1 MIRGWWDF
9 AWLAVVGILV
19 GSPARAELSLAEV
32 QAIAKEAYIYG
43 FPLVDNYRV
52 IYAYAIDKNSPEY
65 KAPFNTIKNIP
76 RVYTPDD
83 RAVQTPNSDT
93 PYSMLAVDLRA
104 EPVVLTL
111 PPVEPRRY
119 YSVQLVDLYTFN
131 FDYLGSRMAGGD
143 GGKFLLAGPNWQ
155 GPTPAGI
162 KKVLR
167 SETELALAIYRTQL
181 FGPSDLENVE
191 RVQAGYKVEPLSAF
205 LGVAP
210 PPPAPTINYFE
221 PLSPAQER
229 TSLEF
234 FNELAF
240 VLQFCPTQPS
250 EAALRARFAEIGI
263 VPGRPFGTA
272 FMSPGVKSALR
283 AGMADGQQAIDAREA
298 KTKSSADLFGTR
310 EQLQNDY
317 TNRAVG
323 AQMGIYGNSQ
333 AEAFYVPMLMDTGG
347 QPLSGEHR
355 YTLTFAP
362 GRLPP
367 VKAFWSLTMYSLPE
381 QLLVANSIDRY
392 LINSPMLP
400 DLQRDADGGLTLYIQ
415 KEPPDREQ
423 EANWLPAPAG
433 PFMMVLR
440 LYRPEQSVL
449 DAKWVAPGVVRV
461 E

>member
-1 MIRGWWDF
+1 MIRGRRNF

-19 GSPARAELSLAEV
+19 GSTARAELSLAEV
-32 QAIAKEAYIYG
+32 QAIAKQAYIYG

-52 IYAYAIDKNSPEY
+52 IYAYAIDKQSPEY
-65 KAPFNTIKNIP
+65 KAPFNTIMNIP

-104 EPVVLTL
+104 EPIVLTL
-111 PPVEPRRY
+111 PRVEPGRY

-131 FDYLGSRMAGGD
+131 FDYLGSRTTGND
-143 GGKFLLAGPNWQ
+143 GGNFLLAGPNWS
-155 GPTPAGI
+155 GEKPAGI
-162 KKVLR
+162 KRVLH

-181 FGPSDLENVE
+181 FGPSDLEKVQ
-191 RVQAGYKVEPLSAF
+191 RVQAGYKAEPLSAF

-210 PPPAPTINYFE
+210 SPPAPTINFFE
-221 PLSPAQER
+221 PLSRAQER

-250 EAALRARFAEIGI
+250 EAALRKRFAEIGI

-272 FMSPGVKSALR
+272 FLSPGVKSALR
-283 AGMADGQQAIDAREA
+283 AGMADGQLAIDARLA
-298 KTKSSADLFGTR
+298 KSKSSADLFGTR
-310 EQLQNDY
+310 GDLQDDY
-317 TNRAVG
+317 TNRAAG
-323 AQMGIYGNSQ
+323 AQIGIFGNSK
-333 AEAFYVPMLMDTGG
+333 AEAFYIPMMMDAGG
-347 QPLSGEHR
+347 RPLSGDHR
-355 YTLTFAP
+355 YTLTFGP

-400 DLQRDADGGLTLYIQ
+400 NLQRDADGGLTLYIQ
-415 KEPPDREQ
+415 HDAPGGDED
-423 EANWLPAPAG
+423 ANWLPAPAS

-440 LYRPEQSVL
+440 LYRPEEQVL
-449 DAKWVAPGVVRV
+449 DAKWQAPGVVRV